1 MAAIAGSR
9 FGIARQSRS
18 MARSLPWLVVCAW
31 LMCAVFAFWFFQL
44 RAPRSDAAW
53 CGGSVVWVARAP
65 K

>member
-31 LMCAVFAFWFFQL
+31 LMCQSFGSRGRRNETLLGNFTHWALVFWAL
-44 RAPRSDAAW
+44 R
-53 CGGSVVWVARAP
+53 
-65 K
+65 